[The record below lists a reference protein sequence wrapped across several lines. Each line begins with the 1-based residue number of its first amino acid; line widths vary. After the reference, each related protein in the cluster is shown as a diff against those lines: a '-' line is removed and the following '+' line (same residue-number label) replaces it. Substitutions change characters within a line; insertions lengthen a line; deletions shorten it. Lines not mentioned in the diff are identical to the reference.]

1 MTYCL
6 GIKTHEGLVMASDSR
21 TNAGY
26 DQVNVCRKLYTF
38 VTPGERAFV
47 ILTSG
52 SLSITQSV
60 LALMGEE
67 FRRGEGLAAAG
78 NMYEAARAVGACV
91 RRVSDMDREAL
102 AKDDFTFNIHLLLGG
117 EVAGGEPELY
127 LIYPQ
132 GNPICATE
140 DSPYL
145 QIGEV
150 KYGRPIL
157 DRGIDA
163 RTTSLD
169 AASKYALLSM
179 DATMR
184 SNVTV
189 GPPVE
194 LVQYRRGSFNLD
206 NYRRFLSAD
215 AELDLIHSRWE
226 QALRRVVEDLPNIQF
241 RGANGST

>member
-1 MTYCL
+1 
-6 GIKTHEGLVMASDSR
+6 
-21 TNAGY
+21 
-26 DQVNVCRKLYTF
+26 
-38 VTPGERAFV
+38 
-47 ILTSG
+47 
-52 SLSITQSV
+52 
-60 LALMGEE
+60 
-67 FRRGEGLAAAG
+67 
-78 NMYEAARAVGACV
+78 MYEAARAVGACV

-102 AKDDFTFNIHLLLGG
+102 AKDDFSFNIHLLLGG
-117 EVAGGEPELY
+117 EIAGSDLELY

-194 LVQYRRGSFNLD
+194 LLQYRRGELRFD
-206 NYRRFLSAD
+206 NYRRFATGD
-215 AELDLIHSRWE
+215 AELDLIHARWE

-241 RGANGST
+241 RAGGEA